1 MAFESPGIHIV
12 PGNAL
17 CLLFKYGRAKT
28 EIHLESEVLLPISIS
43 AKFCISYFYLDHI
56 LQLGNGATTGTGY
69 IVENPEDCSYN
80 VCKGDSNRF

>member
-28 EIHLESEVLLPISIS
+28 EIHLESEVFLSISIS

-56 LQLGNGATTGTGY
+56 L
-69 IVENPEDCSYN
+69 
-80 VCKGDSNRF
+80 